1 MAEASAR
8 DTLQPALLDRLL
20 DDAPQQQVES
30 REERVI
36 TRQRLRAC
44 VLRDLG
50 WLFNTT
56 APSVNVQV
64 GEQTRAL
71 SEW

>member
-20 DDAPQQQVES
+20 DHAPQQQVES

-36 TRQRLRAC
+36 TRQRLRA
-44 VLRDLG
+44 
-50 WLFNTT
+50 
-56 APSVNVQV
+56 A
-64 GEQTRAL
+64 
-71 SEW
+71 